1 MRIAGTTALVTGA
14 TGAIGQAIARAL
26 AAQGAAVVLSGRRS
40 APLRALAEELGGRA
54 ITADLDDTDGPAA
67 LMDTAGPVD
76 ILVANAGLF
85 PVGPFTDRSID
96 DIDRVLAVNLR
107 APLVLARLAA
117 VPMVR
122 AGSGHIVVMSSMSGK
137 VVQPG
142 LALYNTTK
150 FALRGMALAL
160 REDLRPHGV
169 GVSGIYPGV
178 VRQAGMAARAGLT
191 APRLLGSRTCEDV
204 ARAVV
209 RAIGSDA
216 AEVDVASPVMRWG
229 ARFAGVAPGL
239 SSRVQ
244 RLVGMDEAVRR
255 ASGGGPLDRTANR
268 R

>member
-1 MRIAGTTALVTGA
+1 MRIAGSAALVTGA
-14 TGAIGQAIARAL
+14 TGAIGQAVARAL
-26 AAQGAAVVLSGRRS
+26 AAQGATVVLSGRRS
-40 APLRALAEELGGRA
+40 APLQALAEELGGRA
-54 ITADLDDTDGPAA
+54 ITADLDDPDGPVA
-67 LMDTAGPVD
+67 LMDAAGPVD
-76 ILVANAGLF
+76 VLVANAGLF
-85 PVGPFTDRSID
+85 PVGPFTDRSIG

-137 VVQPG
+137 AAQPE

-160 REDLRPHGV
+160 REELRPHGV

-178 VRQAGMAARAGLT
+178 VRRAGMAARAGLV
-191 APRLLGSRTCEDV
+191 APRIFGSRTCEDV

-216 AEVDVASPVMRWG
+216 AEADVASLAMRWG
-229 ARFAGVAPGL
+229 ARFAGVSPGL

-255 ASGGGPLDRTANR
+255 AVGDEPLGRTADHR
-268 R
+268 